1 MAHTPG
7 VPTTESFEN
16 AAVER
21 LINGT
26 EIQVAGEILTVA
38 ESQTIAYKQPVAFDA
53 DGNIVAATAGTPA
66 IGIAMYPVATDLA
79 ETKTVQVLRA
89 GVLNP
94 APLVWDASYDT
105 AAKRQSAF
113 RGAPAPTN
121 IIVKASV

>member
-7 VPTTESFEN
+7 VPSTESRDN
-16 AAVER
+16 AAVAR

-26 EIQVAGEILTVA
+26 EIQVAGEVLTVA
-38 ESQTIAYKQPVAFDA
+38 ESQDLDYLAPVSLDA
-53 DGNIVAATAGTPA
+53 DGEVVLAVSGTPA
-66 IGIAMYPVATDLA
+66 IGIVMAPVATA
-79 ETKTVQVLRA
+79 AGATKTVHVLRA

-94 APLVWDASYDT
+94 DALAWDESYDT
-105 AAKRQSAF
+105 AAKRAAAF

>member
-1 MAHTPG
+1 MAYTPG
-7 VPTTESFEN
+7 VPSTASFEN
-16 AAVER
+16 EAVER

-38 ESQTIAYKQPVAFDA
+38 ESQDIAYKQPVAFDVS
-53 DGNIVAATAGTPA
+53 DNIVAATEGTPA
-66 IGIAMYPVATDLA
+66 VGIAMYPVATDA
-79 ETKTVQVLRA
+79 GETKTVQVLRA

-94 APLVWDASYDT
+94 AALVWDASYDT
-105 AAKRQSAF
+105 AAKRQAAF

>member
-1 MAHTPG
+1 MAHIPG
-7 VPTTESFEN
+7 VPSTETRDN
-16 AAVER
+16 AAVVR

-38 ESQTIAYKQPVAFDA
+38 ESQDIEYLAPVAMDA
-53 DGNIVAATAGTPA
+53 DDNVIVAVSGEPA
-66 IGIAMYPVATDLA
+66 IGIAMAPVATDA
-79 ETKTVQVLRA
+79 GETKTVHVLRA

-94 APLVWDASYDT
+94 EALAWDASYDT
-105 AAKRQSAF
+105 AAKRASAF